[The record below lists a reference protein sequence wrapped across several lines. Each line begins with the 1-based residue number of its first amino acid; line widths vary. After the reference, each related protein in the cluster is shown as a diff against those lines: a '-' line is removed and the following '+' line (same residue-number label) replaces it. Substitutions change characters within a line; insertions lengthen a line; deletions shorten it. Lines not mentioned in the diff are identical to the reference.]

1 MDLED
6 AGMRV
11 KLVRHDRDASF
22 TAANELGHGTL
33 DRPAAGVSRWT
44 GPWYGISGI

>member
-11 KLVRHDRDASF
+11 KFVLHDRDASF
-22 TAANELGHGTL
+22 TAAFDGVFQAGG
-33 DRPAAGVSRWT
+33 PGWSAALFRRRG
-44 GPWYGISGI
+44 